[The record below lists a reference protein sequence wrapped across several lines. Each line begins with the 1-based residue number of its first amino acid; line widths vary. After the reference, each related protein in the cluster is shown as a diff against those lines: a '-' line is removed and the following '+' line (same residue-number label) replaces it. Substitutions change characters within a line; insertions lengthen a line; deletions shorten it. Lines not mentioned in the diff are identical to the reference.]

1 MAICYHRYLTERVVN
16 FYVVRVV
23 KFLVDE
29 HIIFDNVAGVMP
41 IASIT
46 QSDFIHIFIN
56 KYFPQLVI
64 GKRHKNHL

>member
-29 HIIFDNVAGVMP
+29 HICV
-41 IASIT
+41 
-46 QSDFIHIFIN
+46 
-56 KYFPQLVI
+56 
-64 GKRHKNHL
+64 R